1 MNELITIENGNVALV
16 EDAVRTI
23 VEIENQ
29 MKELK
34 QKQDDYKAILLESME
49 ANQIMKFDNESL
61 TITYIAPS
69 ERETFDSKTFRE
81 EHQDLYDEYV
91 KMTPVKSS
99 VRIKVK

>member
-1 MNELITIENGNVALV
+1 MELIKVENGNVALV

-34 QKQDDYKAILLESME
+34 QKQDDYKAILLENME
-49 ANQIMKFDNESL
+49 ANNVIKIDNESL
-61 TITYIAPS
+61 IITYVAPT

-81 EHQDLYDEYV
+81 EHADLYDEYV
-91 KMTPVKSS
+91 KFSPVKSS
-99 VRIKVK
+99 IRIKVK